1 MGMTESNYRRRRGCV
16 APCASLKAAVIAGDG
31 RLPAHGASA
40 TTSTTDMSGLGKLT
54 ERVVAW
60 TIHPQGALAQA
71 AAAMVGWPRSQLRWS
86 ALGSIVAA
94 LSTRGRCLADLPVFR
109 HDTVEEVLCA
119 S

>member
-1 MGMTESNYRRRRGCV
+1 MAE
-16 APCASLKAAVIAGDG
+16 AG
-31 RLPAHGASA
+31 RLLAHGASA

-60 TIHPQGALAQA
+60 TIHPRGALAQA
-71 AAAMVGWPRSQLRWS
+71 AAALVGWPRSQLRWS
-86 ALGSIVAA
+86 VLGSIVAA
-94 LSTRGRCLADLPVFR
+94 LSTQGRCLADLPMFR